1 MMKLKKINTMKLLFS
16 TFLII
21 FFCNTYA
28 QINIDDHL
36 KAVDFVFDGR
46 MKLIGG
52 DQDEAIIKLKN
63 AIMLDSTIRE
73 AYIFLNHALLE
84 TNKIE
89 EQIENLKSAK
99 IIFKDDDEFCY
110 YLGKVYQSK
119 NEYDKAIS
127 EYSDAI
133 KYSKI
138 NGEDFEIVYSY
149 YESRGT
155 CFLKKKMYSK
165 SLADYD
171 YALKLNSSESSI
183 YANKG
188 FALYKLKKTKEAC
201 KSWKISLKLGESQM
215 NKYISKY
222 CN

>member
-1 MMKLKKINTMKLLFS
+1 MKLLFS

-21 FFCNTYA
+21 FFSNAYA

-36 KAVDFVFDGR
+36 KAIDLVFDGR
-46 MKLIGG
+46 IKLIEGE
-52 DQDEAIIKLKN
+52 QEEAIIKLKN
-63 AIMLDSTIRE
+63 AIVLDSTIRE
-73 AYIFLNHALLE
+73 AYIFLNHALFE
-84 TNKIE
+84 TNKVE
-89 EQIENLKSAK
+89 EQIENLKKSK
-99 IIFKDDDEFCY
+99 IVFREDDELCY

-119 NEYDKAIS
+119 KEYDKAIS

-149 YESRGT
+149 YASRGT

-165 SLADYD
+165 SLADFE

-201 KSWKISLKLGESQM
+201 ESWKTSLELGESQM
-215 NKYISKY
+215 TKYISKY